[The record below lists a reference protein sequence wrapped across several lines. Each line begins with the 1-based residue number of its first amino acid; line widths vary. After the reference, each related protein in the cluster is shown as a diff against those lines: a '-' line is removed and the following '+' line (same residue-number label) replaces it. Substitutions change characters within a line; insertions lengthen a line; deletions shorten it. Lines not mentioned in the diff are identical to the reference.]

1 MQITFM
7 KDMKCQDVCTKTYT
21 KDKNDQARL
30 DFLRKGIQQ
39 NYQHHWLV
47 NNKLMSCYLYNV

>member
-1 MQITFM
+1 M

-39 NYQHHWLV
+39 NYQHHWSV
-47 NNKLMSCYLYNV
+47 NNKLTSCYFILCVAL